1 MSFAAGLR
9 QALDLRQS
17 DLISELRH
25 GDSLEDILSKHLL
38 AVERMSDREILTSVL
53 LLSPDGKH
61 LSHGAAPSLPKSYCE
76 AIDGT
81 EIGPA
86 VGSCGTAA
94 YLGRPVYVTDIARDP
109 LWAAFSELA
118 LSHGLRSCWSTP
130 IRHLGGDVLGT
141 FAIYH
146 RSLSGPTR
154 AELNAIEMITDKVA
168 EVITSARNP
177 AGHVHVSDALPR
189 QVGALQALA
198 AAIAQQAHTLDD
210 EGRQAVDAVVN
221 DVRTL
226 AEVVQRRHAG
236 LVRLEVELHN
246 VAHFRRDLVDR
257 RRDAQIT
264 TNKLGNRVRVL
275 IWRVAGD
282 SVDGHRE
289 VLARCIWNVD
299 GRRRQLKLHFP
310 LEVAGRLL

>member
-226 AEVVQRRHAG
+226 AEVVQRQMAAAEG
-236 LVRLEVELHN
+236 AN
-246 VAHFRRDLVDR
+246 
-257 RRDAQIT
+257 
-264 TNKLGNRVRVL
+264 
-275 IWRVAGD
+275 
-282 SVDGHRE
+282 
-289 VLARCIWNVD
+289 
-299 GRRRQLKLHFP
+299 P
-310 LEVAGRLL
+310 